1 MSQKDSYITHP
12 HMWDTVKIWA
22 KETWE
27 IEGSVVNFVKKKFK
41 VPSNV

>member
-1 MSQKDSYITHP
+1 
-12 HMWDTVKIWA
+12 MWDTVKIWA